1 MSKGRMSRNKGASGE
16 RELARELS
24 RLLGVDARR
33 GQQHCGGPDS
43 PDVKIDIPDLHI
55 ECKRTERL
63 RLYEAMEQATED
75 ASKGLDEGQQ
85 PKVPVVCHRS
95 NRKPWLLTVRLED
108 LPRLDTRCGARD
120 TRPGRVVGLWPSHA
134 RADKGWTQCV
144 YNLWFTDEEYR
155 RLLANKLDLSFCPP
169 YPEHVAKAGRGSS
182 FDGLKYDGN
191 AAKMAVLDRWRA
203 FAGDPQY
210 RRIVDRPELA
220 DLSESVFHFPSPLKE
235 SS

>member
-1 MSKGRMSRNKGASGE
+1 MSKGKLSRNKGACGE

-63 RLYEAMEQATED
+63 RLHEAMEQAIKD
-75 ASKGLDEGQQ
+75 ASLGLVEDQQ

-108 LPRLDTRCGARD
+108 LPRL
-120 TRPGRVVGLWPSHA
+120 
-134 RADKGWTQCV
+134 
-144 YNLWFTDEEYR
+144 
-155 RLLANKLDLSFCPP
+155 
-169 YPEHVAKAGRGSS
+169 
-182 FDGLKYDGN
+182 
-191 AAKMAVLDRWRA
+191 AVQIYLT
-203 FAGDPQY
+203 
-210 RRIVDRPELA
+210 
-220 DLSESVFHFPSPLKE
+220 LSENQ
-235 SS
+235 